1 MAMNKE
7 LHPKSDVDRLYV
19 SRKRVGRGLI
29 ECKMCAKAEENGFG
43 WYVKHYIEALIVAV
57 RKSNTVSCENLT
69 IKRINDQILM
79 LMIKPRR
86 WLRWLAWLM

>member
-19 SRKRVGRGLI
+19 SRKEEGRGLI
-29 ECKMCAKAEENGFG
+29 ECKMCSKAEENGFG
-43 WYVKHYIEALIVAV
+43 WYVKHYIEPFIVAV

-69 IKRINDQILM
+69 IKRI
-79 LMIKPRR
+79 
-86 WLRWLAWLM
+86 

>member
-19 SRKRVGRGLI
+19 SWKGEGRGLI

-43 WYVKHYIEALIVAV
+43 WYVKHYIEPFIVDFI
-57 RKSNTVSCENLT
+57 KSNTVSCENLT
-69 IKRINDQILM
+69 IKRI
-79 LMIKPRR
+79 
-86 WLRWLAWLM
+86 

>member
-43 WYVKHYIEALIVAV
+43 WYVKHYIEPLIVAV
-57 RKSNTVSCENLT
+57 RKSNTVSCANLT
-69 IKRINDQILM
+69 IKRI
-79 LMIKPRR
+79 
-86 WLRWLAWLM
+86 

>member
-19 SRKRVGRGLI
+19 SRKGEGRGLI

-43 WYVKHYIEALIVAV
+43 WYVKHYIEPFIVAV

-69 IKRINDQILM
+69 IKRI
-79 LMIKPRR
+79 
-86 WLRWLAWLM
+86 